1 MKYMGE
7 LWVLLEFAPEA
18 SKKLFHANVGVGSW
32 FSHLIQA
39 SMGFTI
45 EGRVIWVEIEGITFK
60 TWLGNSFKRIASKWV
75 ELMHIDDQEDN
86 CFHSKRLCINTKV
99 EKNIFESF
107 KIIFRGKEGD
117 LQVEDTGICGGES
130 DVEEVPETL
139 FEERLQNNNNPEEVS
154 TGQKENHSEDPFN
167 IYALLKNKNDIAERD
182 NNSEH
187 SLKYP
192 PGYTPNDGTE
202 AHCKNVEDSK
212 KESGEISQGCYEEEV
227 NNVFKDNCSNKG
239 SKEDVAESVCSGH
252 FKKSV
257 TPREFSGVTRHKMEN
272 MELFSVKTCWGNFAF
287 DYVHSD
293 SVGEVVIMGDINEV
307 RYKSERF
314 DSLFNVQAITLE
326 RYLSDHR
333 PILLRETHFD
343 YGPTPF

>member
-1 MKYMGE
+1 M
-7 LWVLLEFAPEA
+7 
-18 SKKLFHANVGVGSW
+18 
-32 FSHLIQA
+32 
-39 SMGFTI
+39 
-45 EGRVIWVEIEGITFK
+45 
-60 TWLGNSFKRIASKWV
+60 
-75 ELMHIDDQEDN
+75 
-86 CFHSKRLCINTKV
+86 
-99 EKNIFESF
+99 
-107 KIIFRGKEGD
+107 
-117 LQVEDTGICGGES
+117 
-130 DVEEVPETL
+130 

-167 IYALLKNKNDIAERD
+167 IYVLLKKKNNIAERD

-192 PGYTPNDGTE
+192 PGYTLNDGTE

-257 TPREFSGVTRHKMEN
+257 TPRTGGSILNLMDELVKVGQTMGYNIDGCMNNMIEIIESQGVKEVNFLALQETKMEN
-272 MELFSVKTCWGNFAF
+272 MELFSVKMCWGNFAF

-293 SVGEVVIMGDINEV
+293 LVGEVVIMGDFNEV

-314 DSLFNVQAITLE
+314 GSLFNVQGANVFNSFIANVGLE
-326 RYLSDHR
+326 EVPL
-333 PILLRETHFD
+333 
-343 YGPTPF
+343 GG